1 MKSLK
6 SDIEKGYIKCD
17 KIIVIMNTEQ
27 DKGDVL
33 ESY

>member
-6 SDIEKGYIKCD
+6 GDIERGYIVCD

-33 ESY
+33 EDY